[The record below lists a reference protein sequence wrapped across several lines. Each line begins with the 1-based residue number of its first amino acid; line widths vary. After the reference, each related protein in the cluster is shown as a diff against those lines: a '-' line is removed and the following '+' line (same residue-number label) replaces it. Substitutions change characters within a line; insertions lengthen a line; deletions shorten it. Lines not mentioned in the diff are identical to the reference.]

1 MCDTST
7 KSCDQGLYFV
17 YLHLRPLSKL
27 WGRYDPKTGK
37 SSLFACNCVI
47 SSHRIMCN
55 ASIERSHRGFHF
67 FFLLRQ
73 ALSNIGG
80 RYDQKTIK
88 IR

>member
-1 MCDTST
+1 MT
-7 KSCDQGLYFV
+7 L
-17 YLHLRPLSKL
+17 KL
-27 WGRYDPKTGK
+27 EKVAF
-37 SSLFACNCVI
+37 FACSVI

-80 RYDQKTIK
+80 RYDQTTIK
-88 IR
+88 IRRYSCALSSLINLFLV

>member
-1 MCDTST
+1 MT
-7 KSCDQGLYFV
+7 L
-17 YLHLRPLSKL
+17 KL
-27 WGRYDPKTGK
+27 EKAAF
-37 SSLFACNCVI
+37 FACNCVI

-80 RYDQKTIK
+80 RYD
-88 IR
+88 